1 MPELDLF
8 FTFRTAMFV
17 GVAIYSGISLA
28 GTLWFVVSF
37 LRSDGAQMRFVRR
50 YVTYQ
55 LASVRIAPLSGELCQ
70 IALLLGALGSVWWAH
85 QALNL

>member
-1 MPELDLF
+1 MAELDLF

-17 GVAIYSGISLA
+17 GVAVYAGISLA

-37 LRSDGAQMRFVRR
+37 LRSDDAHMRFVRR

-55 LASVRIAPLSGELCQ
+55 LASVRIAPLSGELFQ
-70 IALLLGALGSVWWAH
+70 IVLLLGALGSVWWAH
-85 QALNL
+85 RSLNL

>member
-37 LRSDGAQMRFVRR
+37 LRSDDAHMRFVRR

-55 LASVRIAPLSGELCQ
+55 LASVRIAPLSGELFQ
-70 IALLLGALGSVWWAH
+70 IALVLGALGSVWWAH
-85 QALNL
+85 RSLNL